1 MEVRERMYDQSHK
14 SVIFLRKAQWRPVSE
29 TMLIHRDPLGAALS
43 MGRIYIYKVRWMNLD
58 KPPRIRGEE

>member
-1 MEVRERMYDQSHK
+1 MYGNTYVGADMVDKNEGDVMEVRERMYDQSHK

-43 MGRIYIYKVRWMNLD
+43 M
-58 KPPRIRGEE
+58 